1 MPDAGVLLEAW
12 YGIVEWLDHWQSLLA
27 GVLGFGAAIIVIRMT
42 LRHERRD
49 ARRELDALKKALGSE
64 VRQFAQQAYLA
75 HEALRK
81 LAAGAGNFHIS
92 QVAEAGRFSEPVI
105 YLNSAAR
112 IGLVGDEAHHVVLF
126 FATIQAFRDAVGRLR
141 DYPTPQSIPPVHAAG
156 PAETLLR
163 ACEAA
168 VQLLPLLR
176 SGAYYDKR
184 DVLYCDWVAKARV
197 SWDDLNNNRRLA
209 AE

>member
-1 MPDAGVLLEAW
+1 MPDTTALLEAW
-12 YGIVEWLDHWQSLLA
+12 YGIVEWLDHWQSLVAGLLA
-27 GVLGFGAAIIVIRMT
+27 FGAAIVAIRMI
-42 LRHERRD
+42 LRRERRE
-49 ARRELDALKKALGSE
+49 ARRELDALKKTLGAE

-75 HEALRK
+75 HESCRK

-105 YLNSAAR
+105 YLNNAAR

-126 FATIQAFRDAVGRLR
+126 FATIQAFRDAVARLR
-141 DYPTPQSIPPVHAAG
+141 DYPTPQSIPPMHAAG

-176 SGAYYDKR
+176 SGNYYDKR

-197 SWDDLNNNRRLA
+197 SWDDLNNRRLA